1 MDEIAGALALSELD
15 GMTVLDVAGVPVG
28 ELVDVVVTTATDR
41 PVVTAFFIDREEGG
55 QLAASWAQV
64 SEIDVDGERLR
75 LGVPLGAVKPA
86 SLRSDELSLVDSVLD
101 NQVLDMRRRAFV
113 RVQDVVLRPEEDR
126 LVLAGVD
133 ASSAALARRFGLG
146 FISRRLP
153 KKSGDF
159 VPWDD
164 VNLIAL
170 RLSRLNFVEAF
181 AKLAELHPADI
192 ADIIAQ
198 VGPRERAAVLAA
210 LNANLAADTLQEM
223 DEDLRLAALQEM
235 PLARAAKVLEKI
247 EADEAAD
254 ILSELPDALAQELLA
269 LLPDKRE
276 QDLRRLAS
284 HPEHTAGSLMTTD
297 FVMLPR
303 KATAGKALDWIRR
316 ERPEQHMMTYLYI
329 VDPEERLVGV
339 VSLRDLVVAAP
350 DDQMT
355 AIMEDDLVEVTVD
368 VDEEEVGRIMTR
380 YDLLAIPVVG
390 EDRRLLGIV
399 TLDDAL
405 EAVVPDDWKQRLP
418 RIYR

>member
-15 GMTVLDVAGVPVG
+15 GMKVLDVAGVPVG
-28 ELVDVVVTTATDR
+28 ELADVVASTATD
-41 PVVTAFFIDREEGG
+41 PPAVTAFFIDRGEG

-64 SEIDVDGERLR
+64 AEIDVDGERL
-75 LGVPLGAVKPA
+75 LLSVTLEAIKPA
-86 SLRSDELSLVDSVLD
+86 SLRPDELSLVDAVLD

-113 RVQDVVLRPEEDR
+113 RVQDVVLQPVEDR

-159 VPWDD
+159 VPWGD

-181 AKLAELHPADI
+181 VELAELHPADI
-192 ADIIAQ
+192 ADIVAQ

-210 LNANLAADTLQEM
+210 LNASLAADTLQEM
-223 DEDLRLAALQEM
+223 DEELRRGALQEM

-254 ILSELPDALAQELLA
+254 MLSELPDALAQELLA
-269 LLPDKRE
+269 MLPDKRE
-276 QDLRRLAS
+276 EELRRLAS

-303 KATAGKALDWIRR
+303 KATAGGALDWIRR
-316 ERPEQHMMTYLYI
+316 ERPEQHMMTYLYV
-329 VDPEERLVGV
+329 VDAEERLVGV

-350 DDQMT
+350 DDVMT
-355 AIMEDDLVEVTVD
+355 SIMEDDLVVVAVD
-368 VDEEEVGRIMTR
+368 VDEEEVGRIMTK
-380 YDLLAIPVVG
+380 YDLLAIPVVD
-390 EDRRLLGIV
+390 EERRLLGIV